1 MEDWTSR
8 RLVWGGV
15 ITALV
20 VSLASVGIA
29 VWALT
34 KPPEDGQVGPRGVQG
49 PAGIQGLQGIQGV
62 QGIQGPVGSVG
73 TTGKQGVQGPKGT
86 PGTVRS
92 SQVVSGALVQ
102 TGPNPSVGTVLT
114 ATTPCPAQT
123 ILLSGGATVIT
134 TAGSSSNV
142 ILRTSVPASSS
153 AWRFVA
159 QVTGLLGSGQ
169 AMTLKPYV
177 VCGVAAP

>member
-8 RLVWGGV
+8 RLVWGGL
-15 ITALV
+15 IAALV
-20 VSLASVGIA
+20 VSLASLGIA

-34 KPPEDGQVGPRGVQG
+34 RPPQTGGVGPRGAQG
-49 PAGIQGLQGIQGV
+49 PVGTRGPQGV

-73 TTGKQGVQGPKGT
+73 TLGKQGVQGPKGT
-86 PGTVRS
+86 PGSVGS
-92 SQVVSGALVQ
+92 SQVVTGAIMQ

-114 ATTPCPAQT
+114 TTTPCPAQMV
-123 ILLSGGATVIT
+123 LLSGGATVTT
-134 TAGSSSNV
+134 TAGPSSNV
-142 ILRTSVPASSS
+142 FLRTSIPVSSS

-159 QVTGLLGSGQ
+159 QVTGLLGAGQ

-177 VCGVAAP
+177 VCGVAAR